1 MSAPRQA
8 LQRSASALE
17 SFNDRAGAA
26 LQRLFR
32 RKGAVDEI
40 VDEERNAAM
49 QRLVQWV
56 RLTRR
61 GGPRGR
67 PVRTDTAPETAQI
80 RTLQAVCEAVEC
92 HPTAPA
98 LASWRTIVPG
108 WARVSRSDVALASR
122 PVARPPVR

>member
-26 LQRLFR
+26 LQSLFR

-40 VDEERNAAM
+40 VNEERNAAM

-67 PVRTDTAPETAQI
+67 PIRAETAPEFAPCKPSMSPPRHTDTASSHP
-80 RTLQAVCEAVEC
+80 LQ
-92 HPTAPA
+92 
-98 LASWRTIVPG
+98 G
-108 WARVSRSDVALASR
+108 G
-122 PVARPPVR
+122 